1 MNHISYPSTE
11 QFASLIG
18 NINRTYNFEGL
29 DENGKAIYDPSKPK
43 PVLDFV
49 GTVKLHGTAFY
60 VCYNDANGIWFQSR
74 ENVITPTK
82 DNAGSAIFGEMNK
95 DALME
100 IIEQV
105 YDTHNL
111 GRELTVMI
119 CSEWAGKGVQKN
131 VGISNIPKAMFIYG
145 IKIVHDGN
153 DDFVNYYIDYAGY
166 RNVEKRI
173 FNMLDFKTYNITV
186 DFNMPQLVQNHIL
199 ELVLEV
205 ENECPVAKE
214 LIGTIE
220 PDMSMIGEGIVFS
233 RIVNGTRQMF
243 KAKGERHA
251 GASKVKTIRKVDDAK
266 LNLVLD
272 FVDKITPEWRLEQML
287 DKTFDLMNGGH
298 IERSKMGDYIKA
310 VMADIIKE
318 EMLTFQEAGLEMKDV
333 SKYAAEEIKKYFFQ
347 REKELLGL

>member
-1 MNHISYPSTE
+1 MKHISYPSTD
-11 QFASLIG
+11 QFATLIG
-18 NINRTYNFEGL
+18 NINRTYNFVGL
-29 DENGKAIYDPSKPK
+29 DENQKAIYDPSKPK

-60 VCYNDANGIWFQSR
+60 VCYNDVDGIWFQSR
-74 ENVITPTK
+74 ENVITSAK
-82 DNAGSAIFGEMNK
+82 DNAGSAFFGEMNK

-105 YDTHNL
+105 YTNNNL

-145 IKIVHDGN
+145 IKISHLGN
-153 DDFVNYYIDYAGY
+153 DDFINYWVDYAGY

-173 FNMLDFKTYNITV
+173 YNMLDFKTFNLTV
-186 DFNMPQLVQNHIL
+186 DFNLPQLVQNKIV

-205 ENECPVAKE
+205 EHECPVAKA
-214 LIGTIE
+214 LIDNIE

-233 RIVNGTRQMF
+233 RIENGHRQMF
-243 KAKGERHA
+243 KAKGNKHA

-266 LNLVLD
+266 LNAILD
-272 FVDKITPEWRLEQML
+272 LVDKVTPEWRLEQML

-298 IERSKMGDYIKA
+298 IERSKMGEFIKA
-310 VMADIIKE
+310 VMNDIVKE
-318 EMLTFQEAGLEMKDV
+318 EMSAFQEAGLELKDI
-333 SKYAAEEIKKYFFQ
+333 SKQAAEEIKKYFFQ

>member
-1 MNHISYPSTE
+1 MKHISYPSTD
-11 QFASLIG
+11 QFAALIG

-29 DENGKAIYDPSKPK
+29 DENGKAIYNPSKPK

-60 VCYNDANGIWFQSR
+60 VCYNDNEGIWFQSR
-74 ENVITPTK
+74 ENIITPTK
-82 DNAGSAIFGEMNK
+82 DNAGSAFFGEMNK

-105 YDTHNL
+105 YTNNNIS
-111 GRELTVMI
+111 RELTVMI
-119 CSEWAGKGVQKN
+119 CSEWAGKGVHKN
-131 VGISNIPKAMFIYG
+131 VGITNIPKAMFIYG
-145 IKIVHDGN
+145 IKVSQPNN
-153 DDFVNYYIDYAGY
+153 DDFISYYVDYAGY

-186 DFNMPQLVQNHIL
+186 DFNLPQLVQNKIV

-205 ENECPVAKE
+205 ENECPVAKA
-214 LIGTIE
+214 LIENIE

-233 RIVNGTRQMF
+233 RIDNGHRQMF
-243 KAKGERHA
+243 KAKGDKHA

-266 LNLVLD
+266 LNAILD
-272 FVDKITPEWRLEQML
+272 LVDKVTPEWRLEQML

-298 IERSKMGDYIKA
+298 IERKGMGNFIKA
-310 VMADIIKE
+310 VMNDIIKE
-318 EMLTFQEAGLEMKDV
+318 EMIAFQEAGLELKDI
-333 SKYAAEEIKKYFFQ
+333 SKQASEEIKKYFFQ
-347 REKELLGL
+347 RETELLGL